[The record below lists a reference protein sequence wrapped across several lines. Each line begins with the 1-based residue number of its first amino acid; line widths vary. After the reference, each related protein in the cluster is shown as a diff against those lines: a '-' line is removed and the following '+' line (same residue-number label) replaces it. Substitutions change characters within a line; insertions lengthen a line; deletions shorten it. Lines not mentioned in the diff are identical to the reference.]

1 MGAASTVGPHSPT
14 VVLSHIPCKE
24 LCLSAFTSH
33 DAPLESGPPAPRSPG
48 RKRKTGVQ
56 GRGSSDGADACRQG
70 GYSTGFIH
78 GNHGAVGGSPGYLP
92 IGSGPRQDRGFQLRL
107 LLCFSVMVLADSATC
122 STCSVIW
129 LQPASSCR
137 SKSRTKRA
145 TTGSSKKFA
154 GCFWHAA
161 VSGWIWNSLVLNQSS
176 LSLSYWVQY
185 KRPSLQ
191 FHSRDCPV
199 LVATGSTVISSP
211 STRPCRCIQAFLAA
225 PVCPSPP
232 G

>member
-1 MGAASTVGPHSPT
+1 MQTPADRAVTPPVSSTATTALLEEVQ
-14 VVLSHIPCKE
+14 V
-24 LCLSAFTSH
+24 TSR
-33 DAPLESGPPAPRSPG
+33 LEA
-48 RKRKTGVQ
+48 VQ
-56 GRGSSDGADACRQG
+56 GKTEASSCA
-70 GYSTGFIH
+70 SSF
-78 GNHGAVGGSPGYLP
+78 V
-92 IGSGPRQDRGFQLRL
+92 
-107 LLCFSVMVLADSATC
+107 FSVMVLADSATC

-161 VSGWIWNSLVLNQSS
+161 VSGWIWNSLAVLNQSS

-211 STRPCRCIQAFLAA
+211 VHSSMSVYTGFPSSSGVSIASRVKRYRPLSSQLRL
-225 PVCPSPP
+225 
-232 G
+232 